1 MLKTLFIKNFII
13 INEVEVNFNNG
24 LAVFSGETGAGKSIF
39 IDALSLVLGNRPE
52 TNVLKQGSSYAEIIA
67 IFENSEKS
75 SAWLERYNI
84 KIKSEITIR
93 RIINK
98 QSRSK
103 GYINNS
109 KSTMANL
116 RSLGSILVKVYSQ
129 YAHQDLFN
137 SESQRTIL
145 DSYGGYKYLIQQ
157 TNHYW
162 KLWESAKKNL
172 DNSIQSASRLQNELD
187 HLHWQANEI
196 ELIKFSD
203 DDLLNTYSEYKKL
216 SNIES
221 IIETCDSVIKYLDDN
236 QTSAYRLTCKSINL
250 IQQIIESDPSL
261 LKIYEELISAQIAM
275 KEVIYDLNSY
285 VSNIEIDPNR
295 LKLLESKIYDI
306 ETLSKKLKTKPQDLN
321 LLYQKIQNR
330 IDEIKNTNI
339 DIFKNQEKLNK
350 EQYINYAT
358 KLSEQ
363 RVKTAIKL
371 SKKVTDIIKT
381 LAMHDKSFKIEVTDG
396 NKSSSGI
403 DSVRFLIHD
412 QFSTPKSIMKISS
425 GGEISRIYLAIS
437 VITNHNNTPS
447 IIFDEI
453 DNGIGG
459 AVAENIGKLLKR
471 ISNSHQVLVIT
482 HLPQV
487 AVYAD
492 NHFLVNKYKEGNAIL
507 SKISL
512 LSNNERTEEIARM
525 LGGAEITITTI
536 NHAKEMLDKIKN
548 SNY

>member
-137 SESQRTIL
+137 SESQRKIL